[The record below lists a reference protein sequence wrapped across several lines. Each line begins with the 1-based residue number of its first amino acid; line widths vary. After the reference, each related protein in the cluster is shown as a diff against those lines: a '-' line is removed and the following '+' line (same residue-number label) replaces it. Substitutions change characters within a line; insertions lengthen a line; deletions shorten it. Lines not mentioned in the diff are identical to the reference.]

1 MRISFILD
9 TFGGGGKERRC
20 LQVIQGL
27 NRVGY
32 NDIQVVIINDKVA
45 YKELYETTAQI
56 LILDRKKKGLN
67 QLQTA
72 KLLFKVL
79 KPFQP
84 DVVQAWGMM
93 SAGIV
98 LLVKPFMKFT
108 FMVSYVADADV
119 PTGTNALINRICNVV
134 SDKIVSNSK
143 AGFKAYKT
151 PSSKAVLIYNGFN
164 EKRFENVVD
173 KRMKKEEL
181 GIYTKYVVAMV
192 ASFWQ
197 TKDWQCYIDAAKKIV
212 KTRND
217 ITFLA
222 VGKGPQW
229 DFYNNQIEEEERS
242 YIKMLGR
249 RDDVDEIYQVC
260 DLTVLTSFHGEGVSN
275 SIMESMAWGVPVI
288 ATNSGGTPEII
299 ENKVNGE
306 LIDNQTPDT
315 VVSMITNLIDNSNDL
330 SQMGKKAFQTIKD
343 RFLLQRM
350 TKEYIELYQNIDYEN
365 I

>member
-1 MRISFILD
+1 MRITFILD

-98 LLVKPFMKFT
+98 LLVKPFMKYT
-108 FMVSYVADADV
+108 FLVSYVADADV
-119 PTGTNALINRICNVV
+119 PTGTNAYINRICNVV
-134 SDKIVSNSK
+134 CNKIVSNSK
-143 AGFKAYKT
+143 AGFKAYNT

-164 EKRFENVVD
+164 ERRFENVVD
-173 KRMKKEEL
+173 KKIKREEL
-181 GIYTKYVVAMV
+181 DVSTKYVVAMV
-192 ASFWQ
+192 AAFWQ
-197 TKDWQCYIDAAKKIV
+197 TKDWQCYIDTAKMII
-212 KTRND
+212 RQRQD

-229 DFYNNQIEEEERS
+229 DFFNNQIDEGERKL
-242 YIKMLGR
+242 IKMLGR
-249 RDDVDEIYQVC
+249 RDDVDEIYQAC

-288 ATNSGGTPEII
+288 ATNNGGTPEII
-299 ENKVNGE
+299 EDNVNGV
-306 LIDNQTPDT
+306 LINKQTPSEVGTLITSLLDQPDT
-315 VVSMITNLIDNSNDL
+315 LA
-330 SQMGKKAFQTIKD
+330 QMGKNANNTIQE
-343 RFLLQRM
+343 RFLLHRM
-350 TKEYIELYQNIDYEN
+350 TDDYLELYKKL
-365 I
+365 